1 MTNAVT
7 RRPEEREL
15 LHAAFR
21 SFDEAAHT
29 LQQSYSALTARVEQ
43 MDLELAKSNEALRRQ
58 LGDNEAMRV
67 HLDGILESL
76 STGVL
81 VVDDGETISRSNR
94 AAETLLGATD
104 VELRNR
110 RVTDVLAD
118 AGLGLRDRPQRI
130 GQTVLS
136 ISRVPLRNDS
146 GKRSGHLILFQD
158 ITRVYQLEE
167 QLQRKERL
175 AAMGELIG
183 RIAHEI
189 RNPLGSVELFAS
201 MLQRDLAE
209 HSSAKRY
216 ARQISQ
222 AVQSMDRLLANLL
235 LYMRPV
241 RMARDWHG
249 AEPLIGES
257 IKLAAHALT
266 KVPID
271 IRVDIGR
278 EVHAI
283 WCHDGQLKQ
292 VLVNLIVN
300 AVQAM
305 PHGGVLTISLSQEP
319 RQALGMPA
327 VRLTVRDSGM
337 GIDPAHR
344 SRIFDPFFTTKDE
357 GTGLGLAIV
366 YSIVEA
372 HQGRIDVESTVEQGT
387 ACSIILPHPSS
398 GGDPN
403 EAQGGTRSESD
414 SGAALPIEHE
424 AVIAEEWSHE

>member
-7 RRPEEREL
+7 GHPEEREL

-29 LQQSYSALTARVEQ
+29 LQQSYGALTTRVEQ
-43 MDLELAKSNEALRRQ
+43 MDLELARSNEALRRQ

-67 HLDGILESL
+67 HLDGVLESL

-104 VELRNR
+104 AELRNR
-110 RVTDVLAD
+110 RATDVLAD
-118 AGLGLRDRPQRI
+118 AGLGLCDRPQRI

-146 GKRSGHLILFQD
+146 GECSGHLILFQD
-158 ITRVYQLEE
+158 ITRIYQLEE

-235 LYMRPV
+235 LYTRPV
-241 RMARDWHG
+241 RMARDWHV

-271 IRVDIGR
+271 ISVDIGR

-305 PHGGVLTISLSQEP
+305 PHGGVLAISLSQEP
-319 RQALGMPA
+319 RQALGIPA
-327 VRLTVRDSGM
+327 VRLTVCDSGL

-372 HQGRIDVESTVEQGT
+372 HQGRIDVESTVGQGT
-387 ACSIILPHPSS
+387 ACSIILPHPSI
-398 GGDPN
+398 GEDPN
-403 EAQGGTRSESD
+403 EAQGGMRSEPGSSD
-414 SGAALPIEHE
+414 ALPIEHE